1 MRKYIIKRLIS
12 MIPAIFV
19 VSVVI
24 FMIIHLTPGDPAAV
38 MLGDQADPEAIEALR
53 QSLGLN
59 DPLPVQYLRWV
70 GDVLHGDLG
79 QSLYSDQTMI
89 QMLVGHMGP
98 TFSLTLYALVIALT
112 VAVPLGVIAARRR
125 GSLADNAISV
135 FSMIGISLPSFLRGL
150 LRMLVRAVTLKWL
163 PVAGYKTVADAGIAT
178 HLKYLTMPAIA
189 LGFMEAGLILRM
201 TRSSML
207 EVLGSDY
214 IRMAKAKGGRD
225 GAIVMK
231 HAFKNALIPIVTSV
245 GQTFMGLLSGATVV
259 ESIFNIPGM
268 GKMILTAVQQRDY
281 EVVQAVV
288 LFVSMINIVIC
299 LAVDLVYAA
308 IDPRVRLGE

>member
-1 MRKYIIKRLIS
+1 MRKYIVKRLIS

-38 MLGDQADPEAIEALR
+38 MMGDQADPEAIEALR

-135 FSMIGISLPSFLRGL
+135 FSMIGISLPSFLLGL
-150 LRMLVRAVTLKWL
+150 LLMLVLAVTLKWL

-214 IRMAKAKGGRD
+214 IRMAKAKGERN

>member
-1 MRKYIIKRLIS
+1 MRKYIVKRLIS

-70 GDVLHGDLG
+70 SDVLHGDLG

-135 FSMIGISLPSFLRGL
+135 FSMIGISLPSFLLGL
-150 LRMLVRAVTLKWL
+150 LLMLVLAVTLKWL
-163 PVAGYKTVADAGIAT
+163 PVAGYKTVSEAGIAT

-214 IRMAKAKGGRD
+214 IRMAKAKGERNS
-225 GAIVMK
+225 AIVMK

>member
-89 QMLVGHMGP
+89 QMLVGYMGP

-135 FSMIGISLPSFLRGL
+135 FSMIGISLPSFLLGL
-150 LRMLVRAVTLKWL
+150 LLMLVLAVTLKWL

>member
-1 MRKYIIKRLIS
+1 MRKYIVKRLIS
-12 MIPAIFV
+12 MIPAIFL

-135 FSMIGISLPSFLRGL
+135 FSMIGISLPSFLLGL
-150 LRMLVRAVTLKWL
+150 LLMLVLAVTLKWL
-163 PVAGYKTVADAGIAT
+163 PVAGYKTVSEAGIAT

-214 IRMAKAKGGRD
+214 IRMAKAKGERN

>member
-70 GDVLHGDLG
+70 GDLLHGDLG

-135 FSMIGISLPSFLRGL
+135 FSMIGISLPSFLLGL
-150 LRMLVRAVTLKWL
+150 LLMLVLAVTLKWL

>member
-1 MRKYIIKRLIS
+1 MRKYIVKRLIS

-53 QSLGLN
+53 ESLGLN
-59 DPLPVQYLRWV
+59 DPLPLQYLRWV
-70 GDVLHGDLG
+70 SDVLHGDLG

-89 QMLVGHMGP
+89 QMLVDHMGP
-98 TFSLTLYALVIALT
+98 TFSLTLYALAISLT

-135 FSMIGISLPSFLRGL
+135 FSMIGISLPSFLLGL
-150 LRMLVRAVTLKWL
+150 LLMLVLAVTLKWL

-214 IRMAKAKGGRD
+214 IRMAKAKGERN